1 MTIETLLRAA
11 TVQAESVKV
20 SRTGINPLLWLVGLV
35 TPLALALAAW
45 TTDSMLR
52 IALLAFA
59 GLPPAVATVGWFVLL
74 FRRPEMLESEE
85 YRLRQSAIRLLIDK
99 GGNEKVVDAAT
110 QIARIENLFGGVDEG
125 DQK

>member
-11 TVQAESVKV
+11 TVHAESVKV

-59 GLPPAVATVGWFVLL
+59 GLPPAVATVWLV
-74 FRRPEMLESEE
+74 R
-85 YRLRQSAIRLLIDK
+85 AI
-99 GGNEKVVDAAT
+99 VSST
-110 QIARIENLFGGVDEG
+110 
-125 DQK
+125 

>member
-1 MTIETLLRAA
+1 
-11 TVQAESVKV
+11 
-20 SRTGINPLLWLVGLV
+20 
-35 TPLALALAAW
+35 
-45 TTDSMLR
+45 
-52 IALLAFA
+52 
-59 GLPPAVATVGWFVLL
+59 
-74 FRRPEMLESEE
+74 MLESEE